1 MIQEVDARAAAESGT
16 ADSGPEDLGT
26 LVGYRLKEVQSI
38 LRSRMDETLRPLGL
52 TTPQYVCL
60 EVLSRTPG
68 ASNAELARG
77 AFVTRQTMNTLLR
90 GLQERGL
97 IERAV
102 RAFSGR
108 ALPISLTAAGREL
121 LGAAVERTH
130 RVEARLVSRLT
141 AVQRETLQE
150 ALAACVE
157 GLRD

>member
-1 MIQEVDARAAAESGT
+1 MTQVND
-16 ADSGPEDLGT
+16 DLGA
-26 LVGYRLKEVQSI
+26 LVGYQLKEVQSA

-60 EVLSRTPG
+60 ELLSRTPG

-97 IERAV
+97 IERAT
-102 RAFSGR
+102 RAPSGR
-108 ALPISLTAAGREL
+108 ALPTMLTPEGQGL
-121 LGAAVERTH
+121 LGQAVERTH
-130 RVEARLVSRLT
+130 QIEARLVSRLT
-141 AVQRETLQE
+141 DDQRRDLHT
-150 ALAACVE
+150 ALAACID